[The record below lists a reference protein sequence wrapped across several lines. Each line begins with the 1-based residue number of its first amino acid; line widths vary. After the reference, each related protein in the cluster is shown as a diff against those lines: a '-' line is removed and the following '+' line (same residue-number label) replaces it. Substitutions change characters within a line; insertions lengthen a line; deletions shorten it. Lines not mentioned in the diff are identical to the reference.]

1 MIHQLNN
8 DINKSLENIT
18 NWLKSSKLTLN
29 ISKSKC
35 KSFTLIYTIK
45 PHSNQDD
52 ILNVRRKTRTRY

>member
-8 DINKSLENIT
+8 DINKTLENIT

-35 KSFTLIYTIK
+35 MSFTLIYTIK
-45 PHSNQDD
+45 PNSNQDD
-52 ILNVRRKTRTRY
+52 ILNV